1 VIIQT
6 FNPGHY
12 VLKRVKDHDYKTFYD
27 EEAALRRSL
36 SYPPYARMINLHISC
51 IDKDKGWN
59 GAREMG
65 RLARDLARQTSA
77 AGKVDIIGPAE
88 SPLAR
93 IRGRYRWQLLL
104 KGYDSG
110 VLRRLALETLSRQNV
125 AGIGV
130 IVDVDP
136 MNFM

>member
-1 VIIQT
+1 M
-6 FNPGHY
+6 
-12 VLKRVKDHDYKTFYD
+12 
-27 EEAALRRSL
+27 ALRRSL
-36 SYPPYARMINLHISC
+36 AYPPYARMINLHISC
-51 IDKDKGWN
+51 TDKDKGWM

-65 RLARDLARQTSA
+65 RLARDLARQIKSSR
-77 AGKVDIIGPAE
+77 KVDVIGPAE

-104 KGYDSG
+104 KGHDSG
-110 VLRRLALETLSRQNV
+110 ALRRLAQETLSRQHM